1 MGDLSLFRGAAK
13 SVCSKACAAEMRSAK
28 RYGRLWDPT
37 ASFGS
42 VDPLND
48 TPPGSRFAGKSE
60 TRVFLFRAH
69 LGSDRRV
76 SWRRYEG
83 LLALLGY
90 EFSSHPFH
98 HFLEAAGLSIADGGT
113 LIDVHVYAAAHFKS
127 HGPAKSLQSAGAND
141 RIRIRH

>member
-1 MGDLSLFRGAAK
+1 MRAYGGASAGKSPDETLTSSLVSSNPVK
-13 SVCSKACAAEMRSAK
+13 
-28 RYGRLWDPT
+28 
-37 ASFGS
+37 
-42 VDPLND
+42 
-48 TPPGSRFAGKSE
+48 TPPRSRFAGKIR
-60 TRVFLFRAH
+60 TRILLFRSH
-69 LGSDRRV
+69 PGTDRRV

-141 RIRIRH
+141 RIRIRHQSFEFIQVAG